1 MEAILAIGI
10 VLAGLLIIDRLFA
23 AGQRRR
29 DRRDPDGSDALSAA
43 LMDFDGF
50 LNPGRRHQIEEK
62 RRQQMMRDEVAPS
75 DPRFTQID
83 LDSGT
88 AVIRLS
94 GDSDQPTTEHPPTGT
109 EPRPTTEP
117 PATAATEPPTGTEPR
132 PTTEPPATAATEPP
146 TGTEPRPTTEPPTAE
161 HPPAGHE
168 PPNGTGPPAGAQ

>member
-1 MEAILAIGI
+1 MEAILAIGV
-10 VLAGLLIIDRLFA
+10 VLAGLLIIDRLFV

-29 DRRDPDGSDALSAA
+29 DHKDPDGSDAVSAA

-75 DPRFTQID
+75 DPRFSQID

-94 GDSDQPTTEHPPTGT
+94 GDPSQPTAEDPPTGT
-109 EPRPTTEP
+109 EPPAAEHP
-117 PATAATEPPTGTEPR
+117 PAGNEPPTGTEQS
-132 PTTEPPATAATEPP
+132 
-146 TGTEPRPTTEPPTAE
+146 G
-161 HPPAGHE
+161 
-168 PPNGTGPPAGAQ
+168 GAQ